1 MRRSPRSFGPAI
13 LAAFLAFMPV
23 TGVFAEDGEF
33 DATGTDDSQIKP
45 AGAAADPQH
54 TGKNLNT
61 IPEDGLGAENVA
73 GPDNLLVR
81 QLLAARPKEDIVICV
96 AGCFSG
102 RDRVVYAQPA
112 EKLARVPVAASQS
125 SLSVAPQNLS
135 SNSACRRRCQ
145 AEQGR
150 IGRAA
155 SQVAGSERSG
165 YPQRIELTSLRSSR
179 DGRLMLR

>member
-61 IPEDGLGAENVA
+61 IPEDGLDAENVA

-112 EKLARVPVAASQS
+112 EKLARVPVAAPQS

-135 SNSACRRRCQ
+135 SIQPADGAAKPSK
-145 AEQGR
+145 
-150 IGRAA
+150 AA
-155 SQVAGSERSG
+155 SAEPQVRSQDPNAPAILNGSN
-165 YPQRIELTSLRSSR
+165 
-179 DGRLMLR
+179 

>member
-33 DATGTDDSQIKP
+33 DATGTDDSQIKS
-45 AGAAADPQH
+45 AGAAADPQP

-102 RDRVVYAQPA
+102 RDRVVYAQPV
-112 EKLARVPVAASQS
+112 EASQS

-135 SNSACRRRCQ
+135 SIQPADGASKPSK
-145 AEQGR
+145 
-150 IGRAA
+150 AA
-155 SQVAGSERSG
+155 SAEPQVRSQDPNAPAILNGSN
-165 YPQRIELTSLRSSR
+165 
-179 DGRLMLR
+179 

>member
-13 LAAFLAFMPV
+13 LAAFFAFIPV
-23 TGVFAEDGEF
+23 TGVFAGDGEF

-45 AGAAADPQH
+45 AGAAADPQT

-81 QLLAARPKEDIVICV
+81 QLLTARPKEDIVICV

-112 EKLARVPVAASQS
+112 EKLARVPVAAPQS

-135 SNSACRRRCQ
+135 SIQPADGAAKPSK
-145 AEQGR
+145 
-150 IGRAA
+150 AA
-155 SQVAGSERSG
+155 SAEPQVRSQDPG
-165 YPQRIELTSLRSSR
+165 APAILNRSN
-179 DGRLMLR
+179 